1 MANYIFEQMTD
12 AQAAAYD
19 PADDNLFFLTGDP
32 STVQVTVNPA
42 SGLNLASLTLTNSG
56 VTHTFGADALGG
68 EVLTFFGESSDD
80 TLAFG
85 HDSTADTVTVVGV
98 ADAGARYYAL
108 GGADVITGSAAS
120 DTIYGGEGNDTIAGS
135 SSTNTEAD
143 YLNGG
148 GGADS
153 IVGGSGNDHIWGNEQ
168 TTTAGSVDGADIIS
182 AGAGKDYVQGNAGAD
197 LISGGA
203 DNDRLYGGADN
214 DTITGDDGQDW
225 LQGNKGADSLDGGNG
240 NDTIH
245 GGADNDVLLGS
256 AGDDQLFGDLGND
269 TLTGGAGFD
278 TLTGGDGADSF
289 TFGAAD
295 SLTTNVTTAA
305 TAANHDVVDVI
316 WDFTHGTD
324 HLTLAGTTGGAVSSS
339 ATNFASLQD
348 AMTFAQTHITGNVHD
363 VEALQ
368 VGSDTAL
375 FWSGTANGTVDSVV
389 LLHGVTASTI
399 TNADF
404 VF

>member
-19 PADDNLFFLTGDP
+19 PSADALFFLTGDP

-68 EVLTFFGESSDD
+68 ETLTFFGESSSD

-85 HDSTADTVTVVGV
+85 HDSTADTVTVAGAV
-98 ADAGARYYAL
+98 DAGARYYAL
-108 GGADVITGSAAS
+108 GGDDDITGSVAS
-120 DTIYGGEGNDTIAGS
+120 DTIYGGVGDDTIDGH

-148 GGADS
+148 AGNDV
-153 IVGGSGNDHIWGNEQ
+153 IDGGSGNDHIWGNEL
-168 TTTAGSVDGADIIS
+168 TTTAGSVDGDDVIT
-182 AGAGKDYVQGNAGAD
+182 AGAGKDYVQGNAGD
-197 LISGGA
+197 DVISGGG

-214 DTITGDDGQDW
+214 DTITGDDGNDW
-225 LQGNKGADSLDGGNG
+225 LQGNKGTDSLDGGNG

-245 GGADNDVLLGS
+245 GGADNDVLLGNV
-256 AGDDQLFGDLGND
+256 GDDQLFGDLGND

-289 TFGAAD
+289 VFGATD

-324 HLTLAGTTGGAVSSS
+324 HLTLAGTAGGAVSSS

-348 AMTFAQTHITGNVHD
+348 AMTFAQTYITAHHNG

-368 VGSDTAL
+368 VGTDTAL
-375 FWSGTANGTVDSVV
+375 FWSGDASGTVNSVV